1 MPGPNSADT
10 ERDPSGRAHG
20 GEFAAISQ
28 LASALAAT
36 LGDPPGDETWIGD
49 DAAVLAPPVGRLLL
63 TTDVSVAGVH
73 ADLSLVSIADLG
85 WRTLVASVSDI
96 AAMGGRPLHAVVAVA
111 GPPDTDLAG
120 LYDGLAAAAAAFA
133 CPVVGGDLSAA
144 DRLSV
149 AVAVTGDLPDPPTAV
164 LRSGARPGHRIFVT
178 GPLGASAAGLRLL
191 RGGARRASGIGVRG
205 KETAAL
211 LDAYRRPR
219 ARPAEGAVARRAGAT
234 AMVDVSDGLVAD
246 LGHVADASGVG
257 FRLGDVPVH
266 PGAQLEDALGGGEDY
281 ELVVVTPDGP
291 GLTESFERA
300 GLRPPRPI
308 GECVEDPDERTLRG
322 QPVPE
327 AGWTHDFHVPGA
339 PDGASGPGGC
349 AGPPPPGGD
358 R

>member
-10 ERDPSGRAHG
+10 ERGPSGRPPG

-28 LASALAAT
+28 LASGLKAV
-36 LGDPPGDETWIGD
+36 LGGPPGGETWIGD
-49 DAAVLAPPVGRLLL
+49 DAAVLAPPAGQLLL

-85 WRTLVASVSDI
+85 WRALAASVSDI
-96 AAMGGRPLHAVVAVA
+96 AAMGGRPRHAVVAVA

-120 LYDGLAAAAAAFA
+120 LYDGLAAAAAAWA

-149 AVAVTGDLPDPPTAV
+149 AVAVTGDVPDAPGAV
-164 LRSGARPGHRIFVT
+164 LRSGARPGERIFVT
-178 GPLGASAAGLRLL
+178 GPLGAAAAGLRLL
-191 RGGARRASGIGVRG
+191 RGGARRPSAIGARG
-205 KETAAL
+205 KEAAAL
-211 LDAYRRPR
+211 LDAYRRPQ
-219 ARPAEGAVARRAGAT
+219 ARPAEGAAARRAGAT

-257 FRLGDVPVH
+257 FRLDDVPVH

-281 ELVVVTPDGP
+281 ELVVVAPDAAA
-291 GLTESFERA
+291 LTGSFERA

-308 GECVEDPDERTLRG
+308 GQCVEDPAERTLRG
-322 QPVPE
+322 QRLLQV
-327 AGWTHDFHVPGA
+327 GWTHHFHVP
-339 PDGASGPGGC
+339 DASSHPRCGGLPL
-349 AGPPPPGGD
+349 AEGD